1 MNIIQIASFLLGLL
15 IIGEAV
21 FLFIGIYVTG
31 KKQNDWKTGF
41 NLNTLL
47 IDIAFGIII
56 ILNASETTPFVI
68 LAIPALIITHLFRE
82 VEYFKKDKKNRFLFN
97 QQLFIVNTI
106 KLIGLAG
113 LFFLLLL
120 PA

>member
-15 IIGEAV
+15 IIGDAV

-47 IDIAFGIII
+47 MDIGFGAI
-56 ILNASETTPFVI
+56 ILINASESIPYIIIAV
-68 LAIPALIITHLFRE
+68 PALIITHVFRE
-82 VEYFKKDKKNRFLFN
+82 VEYFKKDKKSRFLFTR
-97 QQLFIVNTI
+97 QLFVVNTI
-106 KLIGLAG
+106 KLIGLIG
-113 LFFLLLL
+113 LFILLLL
-120 PA
+120 PL